1 MGERGR
7 SGLRCAMG
15 ACRRAWG
22 PLCPLYCN
30 CSLSPVGQSV
40 QLIAESSTFRARA
53 KVFCSP
59 RASAERSATTVF
71 CWLRAY
77 AGPFSNARCF
87 ACLGALAASLLP
99 SRFQRCW
106 ATSTGGRAKRVAEP
120 REKTRAGRESHT
132 PCFGRGARFLRNAS
146 RSASVRASP
155 YEHLCTLGRSFA
167 LPARLCAP
175 RRKRDAPAIDRQDG
189 FSKTAVVWCNG

>member
-1 MGERGR
+1 LQVRALPG
-7 SGLRCAMG
+7 SFLRPDSNKLQCPG
-15 ACRRAWG
+15 CQPP
-22 PLCPLYCN
+22 PLPN
-30 CSLSPVGQSV
+30 G
-40 QLIAESSTFRARA
+40 
-53 KVFCSP
+53 
-59 RASAERSATTVF
+59 
-71 CWLRAY
+71 
-77 AGPFSNARCF
+77 NARHIRWPWRKTPATPGCKF
-87 ACLGALAASLLP
+87 YKQVGRAFHCVCYLLAASLLP